1 MRFGRKDKDMETK
14 EEKQY
19 EIPLEMT
26 ADVAAD
32 FGISKSEL
40 RPILIGARH
49 SRGIFVP
56 VTKDV
61 YEAYMRPLWRE
72 VKREERRE
80 PSFSLDLAREEYDR
94 EMPADIDIE
103 KEAEAAER
111 AKAVQDAL
119 ATLSEKDREILS
131 LFAEGYSM
139 ADIARRIGMTERG
152 TRYRKEAALAV
163 MRRQLA

>member
-40 RPILIGARH
+40 RPIRIGARH

-80 PSFSLDLAREEYDR
+80 SSFSLDLAREEYDR

-111 AKAVQDAL
+111 AKAVQEAL
-119 ATLSEKDREILS
+119 AALPEKDREILS

-152 TRYRKEAALAV
+152 ARYRKEAALAV